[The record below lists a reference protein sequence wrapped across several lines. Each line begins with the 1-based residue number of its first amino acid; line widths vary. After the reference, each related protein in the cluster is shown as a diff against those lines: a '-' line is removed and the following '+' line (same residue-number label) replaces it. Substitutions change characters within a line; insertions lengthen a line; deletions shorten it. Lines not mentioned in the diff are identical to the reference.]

1 MIPIKACFE
10 FRAYA
15 PLKDDQRHVVSK
27 EEGLRLISEK
37 IAKRGWREY
46 DVDASYRLDVS
57 TIKPLPDAEQDLD
70 DRVKFAVR
78 SAPFDLIDISYVNYS
93 EYRIY
98 KFLIMIVDDEVL
110 SIEHSD
116 SRIRII
122 RM

>member
-10 FRAYA
+10 FRAHA

-27 EEGLRLISEK
+27 EEALRLISEK
-37 IAKRGWREY
+37 IAKRGWGAY
-46 DVDASYRLDVS
+46 DVDATYRLDVS
-57 TIKPLPDAEQDLD
+57 TIKPLSDAEQDLD

-78 SAPFDLIDISYVNYS
+78 SAPFELIDISYVNYT

-98 KFLIMIVDDEVL
+98 KFLTVVVDDEVL
-110 SIEHSD
+110 SIEHSN